1 VSDDSPVIIL
11 TTTGSEDDA
20 QRIAREIVSENLAAC
35 VNLIPAVRS
44 IYKWKGELHDDAEQL
59 LVVKTVRRRLDA
71 VKRRILELHPYDVP
85 ELIVL
90 DVDDVDEA
98 YLQWMTESTR

>member
-1 VSDDSPVIIL
+1 MSDDSPVIIL